1 MGTIDTMQLSH
12 YLVIKLLIS
21 VKLGFSITGKTDLYW
36 SGNLAQIIW
45 LHFLHIFVFITL
57 DCVLFP
63 LWNRFSYPYYMKIL
77 SQSYRSFTFILL
89 FPILF
94 LWVVSV
100 CERVCLRIRMC
111 LFSIWHFFLFY
122 FVFRF
127 ILFYIKIFLIT
138 IAQYTIE
145 NWAVVF

>member
-57 DCVLFP
+57 DCMLFP
-63 LWNRFSYPYYMKIL
+63 LWNRFSYLYYMKIL

-100 CERVCLRIRMC
+100 CECVCLRIRMC

-122 FVFRF
+122 FVFWF
-127 ILFYIKIFLIT
+127 I
-138 IAQYTIE
+138 
-145 NWAVVF
+145 

>member
-1 MGTIDTMQLSH
+1 MGTIETMQLSH

-21 VKLGFSITGKTDLYW
+21 AKLEFSITGKTDLYW

-57 DCVLFP
+57 DCMLFP
-63 LWNRFSYPYYMKIL
+63 LWNRFSYLYYMKIL

-100 CERVCLRIRMC
+100 CECVCLRIRMC

-122 FVFRF
+122 FVFWF
-127 ILFYIKIFLIT
+127 I
-138 IAQYTIE
+138 
-145 NWAVVF
+145 